1 MIVELGAFA
10 LILALVA
17 LHVLAIIAYA
27 WRGHALVRPMISGDK
42 TMAQAAAVAVSRDT
56 AGTRLF
62 ALVLLALSA
71 AVVYAVV
78 RWGDAAALA

>member
-1 MIVELGAFA
+1 M
-10 LILALVA
+10 
-17 LHVLAIIAYA
+17 
-27 WRGHALVRPMISGDK
+27 
-42 TMAQAAAVAVSRDT
+42 SRDT